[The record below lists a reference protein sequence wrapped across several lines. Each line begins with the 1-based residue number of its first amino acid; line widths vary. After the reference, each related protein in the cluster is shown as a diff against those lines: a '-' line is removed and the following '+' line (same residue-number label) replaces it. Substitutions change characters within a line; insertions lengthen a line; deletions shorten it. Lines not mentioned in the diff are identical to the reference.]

1 MIITTCAACA
11 APLAHDAPRCVRC
24 QTRYCDNSCL
34 KQCRGDSPTS
44 FCEARYRQGGA
55 EQFYA
60 NRRAAE
66 AAEEAGD
73 AYAHESPVPLT
84 VRGTQGTVNGTGHE
98 CLAAK
103 ALVCVICRVRHDEP
117 LVRCGCGCKA
127 KAALFHVSCLVTRAQ
142 VAIHEGTAV
151 QKSKRKHSKERKAG
165 ESVPERWARWYS
177 CKVCDQEYSGP
188 LRCALAWACWRTY
201 LGRRAED
208 PLRVSALSLLG
219 TGLYQH
225 GRWQEAL
232 DVYEVDL
239 AARTRNT
246 QQRASLMQ
254 VLDLQM
260 NIAECCA
267 HLLSRGHEA
276 LAVRRIIYQKAREL
290 KGVCEKVHGIPAAQN
305 LAISLINAREFAE
318 AKTLLREAVP
328 AARKAHG
335 QDAEPT
341 LQLTDLLALALTSDP
356 AATQLD
362 LRESIAILE
371 EASRLARSSPS
382 LGTRHP
388 ITGQLVHD
396 ISRTRAAIL
405 ARLLDKIL

>member
-1 MIITTCAACA
+1 M
-11 APLAHDAPRCVRC
+11 
-24 QTRYCDNSCL
+24 
-34 KQCRGDSPTS
+34 
-44 FCEARYRQGGA
+44 
-55 EQFYA
+55 
-60 NRRAAE
+60 
-66 AAEEAGD
+66 
-73 AYAHESPVPLT
+73 T

-219 TGLYQH
+219 TGLYQ
-225 GRWQEAL
+225 
-232 DVYEVDL
+232 
-239 AARTRNT
+239 T
-246 QQRASLMQ
+246 
-254 VLDLQM
+254 
-260 NIAECCA
+260 
-267 HLLSRGHEA
+267 
-276 LAVRRIIYQKAREL
+276 AREL

-341 LQLTDLLALALTSDP
+341 LQLTDLRALALTSDP

-388 ITGQLVHD
+388 ITGQLVHN